1 MLSDLFGFDSDYII
15 IGLAAVVVIILVLY
29 IVNIVQ
35 MNKLKKRYNIFM
47 SGKNAKTLEDTLI
60 KRLDQVDT
68 LIAANSTNE
77 KNIDKLFSNMK
88 FTFQK
93 VGLVKYDAFHEMGG
107 KLSFSLALLNETD
120 DGFVMNA
127 VHSREGCYTYIKEI
141 VGGNS
146 IIVLAEEEQEA
157 LDMAKEANRPAKK

>member
-15 IGLAAVVVIILVLY
+15 IGLAAVVVILLVLY

-77 KNIDKLFSNMK
+77 KNINKLFSNMK